1 MNLNPSQR
9 YWLSMAGIVLG
20 TLLVVGLVG
29 GAVAARLGP
38 DSLVSGTVV
47 VAILL
52 GGWALGSRVTERKKL
67 DLPLWHRLTAAQTS
81 ELSRFR
87 EFKRTG
93 RVLEPEDE
101 PKAAPRAAD
110 RSLSR
115 KDRAR
120 MADVERRRAARRR
133 SAAGGS
139 GDSGGSGGA
148 GAPRA
153 AGIPRA
159 PRGAPAPG
167 GAAAFDVGHP
177 RPVLAGE
184 RPVRGAGGGLR
195 LVLRFE
201 DPPGALELPES
212 GEFAGLGRGEA
223 VPQGQVELLALGH
236 AGAER
241 PAPQEDGDDDRAG
254 DQRVR
259 AQAGGHGPAHEA
271 DHQERAQDDPRHG
284 QPVPLARVEVHE
296 APPRTRSSARRSVAS
311 MRRSRVS
318 GSL

>member
-1 MNLNPSQR
+1 MNLNPNQR

-38 DSLVSGTVV
+38 DSLVSGAVV

-110 RSLSR
+110 RSSLSR

-133 SAAGGS
+133 
-139 GDSGGSGGA
+139 
-148 GAPRA
+148 
-153 AGIPRA
+153 RA
-159 PRGAPAPG
+159 PRGAGGPDASAGSAGSGGSDDPDGPAGP
-167 GAAAFDVGHP
+167 D
-177 RPVLAGE
+177 R
-184 RPVRGAGGGLR
+184 
-195 LVLRFE
+195 
-201 DPPGALELPES
+201 
-212 GEFAGLGRGEA
+212 GRG
-223 VPQGQVELLALGH
+223 
-236 AGAER
+236 R
-241 PAPQEDGDDDRAG
+241 RRR
-254 DQRVR
+254 QRR
-259 AQAGGHGPAHEA
+259 G
-271 DHQERAQDDPRHG
+271 
-284 QPVPLARVEVHE
+284 
-296 APPRTRSSARRSVAS
+296 RR
-311 MRRSRVS
+311 
-318 GSL
+318 

>member
-110 RSLSR
+110 RSSLSR

-148 GAPRA
+148 GAPEGPDR
-153 AGIPRA
+153 
-159 PRGAPAPG
+159 
-167 GAAAFDVGHP
+167 
-177 RPVLAGE
+177 
-184 RPVRGAGGGLR
+184 
-195 LVLRFE
+195 
-201 DPPGALELPES
+201 
-212 GEFAGLGRGEA
+212 GRGRRR
-223 VPQGQVELLALGH
+223 GQ
-236 AGAER
+236 
-241 PAPQEDGDDDRAG
+241 
-254 DQRVR
+254 
-259 AQAGGHGPAHEA
+259 
-271 DHQERAQDDPRHG
+271 
-284 QPVPLARVEVHE
+284 
-296 APPRTRSSARRSVAS
+296 RRG
-311 MRRSRVS
+311 RR
-318 GSL
+318 